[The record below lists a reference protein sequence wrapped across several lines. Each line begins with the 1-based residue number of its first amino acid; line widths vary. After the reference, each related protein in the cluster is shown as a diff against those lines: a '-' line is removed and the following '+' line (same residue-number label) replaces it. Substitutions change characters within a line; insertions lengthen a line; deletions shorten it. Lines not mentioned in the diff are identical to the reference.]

1 MIYAITDVGPW
12 IDLDE
17 IVAIEQAPIVGELSE
32 QITVYLG
39 NGSTVVCYPEQGC
52 AATLAGAWIEHRM
65 QQDEPGRQPRKRT
78 L

>member
-1 MIYAITDVGPW
+1 MIHVFSVDHGPW

-17 IVAIEQAPIVGELSE
+17 VVAISRAHHTEAEE
-32 QITVYLG
+32 RITVLFSNGAEMEWIDDIGFARALG
-39 NGSTVVCYPEQGC
+39 Q
-52 AATLAGAWIEHRM
+52 AWIEHRM